1 MERKPLKLQATSG
14 QQPRLMYPFVSP
26 HLSANSLPKG
36 EKFIKI
42 NGKPC
47 IFVFIIINLSQK
59 GRDDV
64 GYKLQQV
71 RESAGMTQD
80 QLAAKSGVS
89 RNWIWKIEAGKT
101 DNVSIKVL
109 LALANALDVKI
120 DDIFFLDE

>member
-1 MERKPLKLQATSG
+1 NRKPC
-14 QQPRLMYPFVSP
+14 VS
-26 HLSANSLPKG
+26 
-36 EKFIKI
+36 E
-42 NGKPC
+42 
-47 IFVFIIINLSQK
+47 FIIINLSQK

-89 RNWIWKIEAGKT
+89 RNWIWKIETGKT

-109 LALANALDVKI
+109 LALANALGVKI